1 MKTKN
6 PFTTYLQGYSG
17 LFWGCGDKRGRTQI
31 VTLDIVAIFLKN
43 ILSAYSPVNNMV

>member
-17 LFWGCGDKRGRTQI
+17 LFWGCNDKESSYHIQKHG
-31 VTLDIVAIFLKN
+31 
-43 ILSAYSPVNNMV
+43 SPAWHPVLQLY

>member
-17 LFWGCGDKRGRTQI
+17 LFWGCNDKEPGYHI
-31 VTLDIVAIFLKN
+31 
-43 ILSAYSPVNNMV
+43 